1 MWENGVGSFD
11 DKTLAGLVSCGGS
24 ITFTGHDGAL
34 NTTLANAGVEL
45 AGEKGY
51 LVFDVTGTTQGGES
65 IDQKGVRLAEFP
77 LGDAAVVDG
86 VLTLDAIPTTLT
98 EAGAS
103 AFGTYAAGEELDPV
117 TAVIP
122 VGADCG
128 VAEEKPDSD
137 SAATAVVTTA
147 NEPAD
152 AEGAPV
158 WPWIVGGLVVILL
171 AATGGVLIVR
181 RNREAETAD
190 TATEL

>member
-1 MWENGVGSFD
+1 
-11 DKTLAGLVSCGGS
+11 
-24 ITFTGHDGAL
+24 
-34 NTTLANAGVEL
+34 
-45 AGEKGY
+45 
-51 LVFDVTGTTQGGES
+51 
-65 IDQKGVRLAEFP
+65 
-77 LGDAAVVDG
+77 
-86 VLTLDAIPTTLT
+86 
-98 EAGAS
+98 
-103 AFGTYAAGEELDPV
+103 
-117 TAVIP
+117 VIP

-128 VAEEKPDSD
+128 VAEEKLESD
-137 SAATAVVTTA
+137 SAATAAVTTA